1 MSRIICLRFGVLV
14 IRRRHIFSP
23 RVLFLLEFAMKRV
36 VVSIAVLTSALF
48 SQAQAQAQVT
58 VKDAW
63 VRATV
68 AQQKATGAFM
78 QLQSAQDAKL
88 ISAQSPVA
96 GVVEVHEMAM
106 DGGVMKMRAVPN
118 LALPAGKAV
127 DLKPG
132 GYHVMLMDLK
142 GQVKEGDTVPVTLVV
157 EGKDGKRQTI
167 EVKAAARNPAA
178 PAMKHGGHSA
188 HKH

>member
-1 MSRIICLRFGVLV
+1 MFRPTLSV
-14 IRRRHIFSP
+14 
-23 RVLFLLEFAMKRV
+23 
-36 VVSIAVLTSALF
+36 SALF
-48 SQAQAQAQVT
+48 LAMTVSLAAQAQVT

-68 AQQKATGAFM
+68 PQQKATGAFM

-88 ISAQSPVA
+88 LSAQSPVA

-106 DGGVMKMRAVPN
+106 DGGVMKMRAIPN

-127 DLKPG
+127 ELKPG

-142 GQVKEGDTVPVTLVV
+142 GQVKDGDTVPVTLVV
-157 EGKDGKRQTI
+157 EGKDGKRQNI
-167 EVKAAARNPAA
+167 EIKASARTAAA
-178 PAMKHGGHSA
+178 PAMNHGAGQM

>member
-1 MSRIICLRFGVLV
+1 MFRPTLSV
-14 IRRRHIFSP
+14 
-23 RVLFLLEFAMKRV
+23 
-36 VVSIAVLTSALF
+36 SALF
-48 SQAQAQAQVT
+48 LAMTMSLAAQAQAQAQVI

-68 AQQKATGAFM
+68 PQQKATGAFM

-88 ISAQSPVA
+88 LSAQSPVA
-96 GVVEVHEMAM
+96 GVVEVHEMSM
-106 DGGVMKMRAVPN
+106 DGGVMKMRAIPS
-118 LALPAGKAV
+118 LDLPAGKSV

-142 GQVKEGDTVPVTLVV
+142 GQVKDGDTVPVTLVV
-157 EGKDGKRQTI
+157 EGKDGKRQNI
-167 EVKAAARNPAA
+167 EIKASARMAAA
-178 PAMKHGGHSA
+178 PAMKHGEGKM